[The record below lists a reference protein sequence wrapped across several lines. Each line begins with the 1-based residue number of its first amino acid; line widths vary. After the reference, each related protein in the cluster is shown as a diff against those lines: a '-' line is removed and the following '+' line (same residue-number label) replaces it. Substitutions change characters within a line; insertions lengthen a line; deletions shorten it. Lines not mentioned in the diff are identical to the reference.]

1 MQVTTPDDLGATTVR
16 VPMPG
21 GLEPLDPNLLSGS
34 RNTNSDAAIGES
46 GPSCARPWYLALFE
60 LSGGTEVESGALP
73 VRPPS
78 PREARAAEAPLGVQP
93 GVPGPVED
101 PGTSTTGAT
110 PVAPGR
116 GSPRAV
122 EDPGTSTTGAT
133 PVAPGRGSP
142 RAVEDPGTST
152 TGATPVAPGRG
163 SPRAVEDPGTS
174 TTGVTPVAP
183 GRGSPRAV
191 GRPGAA
197 AQTSAPTL
205 ASEGRPAR
213 RLQNLLAEGPVGAE
227 GDPGTSS
234 VYEEEDTDPLT
245 PAITPAPAASGSP
258 GSGTGN
264 ETETGVTVAPQVF
277 EEDDQ
282 PAPMPEDA
290 VSSAEGPLASMSG
303 TAENQLAPVSAAAE
317 PLSEDPFASAPLKA
331 EDAPMQDMAPADDL
345 QPAGRGILP
354 PIWIP
359 PCPIAEVQAGNV
371 TFRSDSL
378 TAGTHEF
385 TFLAVATSPGE
396 QRRAKTSYC
405 TSDALFACVRC
416 CSSQMLKICT
426 VYEEMC

>member
-60 LSGGTEVESGALP
+60 LSGGTAVESGALP

-93 GVPGPVED
+93 GVPGPG
-101 PGTSTTGAT
+101 PSTTGAT

-133 PVAPGRGSP
+133 PVAPGRGPP

-163 SPRAVEDPGTS
+163 SPRAV
-174 TTGVTPVAP
+174 
-183 GRGSPRAV
+183 

-197 AQTSAPTL
+197 APTSAPTL

-227 GDPGTSS
+227 GDPATSS
-234 VYEEEDTDPLT
+234 VYEEEDTDPFT

-290 VSSAEGPLASMSG
+290 VSSTEGPLASTSG

-317 PLSEDPFASAPLKA
+317 PLSEDPFASAPLTA
-331 EDAPMQDMAPADDL
+331 EDAPMQDVAPADDL

-396 QRRAKTSYC
+396 QR
-405 TSDALFACVRC
+405 
-416 CSSQMLKICT
+416 
-426 VYEEMC
+426 

>member
-93 GVPGPVED
+93 GVPGP
-101 PGTSTTGAT
+101 
-110 PVAPGR
+110 
-116 GSPRAV
+116 
-122 EDPGTSTTGAT
+122 
-133 PVAPGRGSP
+133 
-142 RAVEDPGTST
+142 
-152 TGATPVAPGRG
+152 
-163 SPRAVEDPGTS
+163 VEDPGTS